1 MKIKMRETIGEL
13 LYKTIGLKNSIK
25 LYYYL
30 KFKRVPNLDN
40 PVRFSEKIQR
50 RKWLYNKP
58 IYSKLADKYEVREY
72 VKEKVDEKILIPIY
86 FAKAQ
91 ITVNDLKKLP
101 NSFVLKTNNASGTNI
116 IVKDKKK
123 ENLQELVDRMNEY
136 VKCKFWYRTFELFYK
151 NIKPLIIAEQYL
163 ETDDGYVPNDYKFHV
178 FNNKNS
184 RKIIIQAD
192 HGRYTEKHD
201 RAYFDE
207 EWKMLDFNNGKT
219 FESIDFK
226 FKKPKNYKKML
237 DIVYTLS
244 EDFDYVRVDLYNDNG
259 KIYFGEITFTD
270 GSGLDPFDPDEA
282 DYVWGE
288 YWQNESE

>member
-1 MKIKMRETIGEL
+1 MKTKVRETIGEI

-30 KFKRVPNLDN
+30 KFKRVPNLDD

-50 RKWLYNKP
+50 RKWYYDNPL
-58 IYSKLADKYEVREY
+58 YSKLADKYGVREY
-72 VKEKVDEKILIPIY
+72 VSEKVGDKVLIPIY
-86 FAKAQ
+86 FAKEE
-91 ITVNDLKKLP
+91 ISVKDLKKLP

-116 IVKDKKK
+116 IVRDKKK
-123 ENLQELVDRMNEY
+123 ENLQELVDRMNSY
-136 VKCKFWYRTFELFYK
+136 VKCKFWYRTFEMFYK

-163 ETDDGYVPNDYKFHV
+163 ETEDGYVPNDYKFHI
-178 FNNKNS
+178 FNNKDG

-207 EWKMLDFNNGKT
+207 DWKMLDFNNGQA
-219 FESIDFK
+219 FEAKDFK

-237 DIVYTLS
+237 DIVYKLS
-244 EDFDYVRVDLYNDNG
+244 EDFEYVRVDLYNDNG
-259 KIYFGEITFTD
+259 NIYFGEITFTD
-270 GSGLDPFDPDEA
+270 GSGLDPFDPDDA
-282 DYVWGE
+282 DFVWGE
-288 YWQNESE
+288 YWKDEK